1 MTDQR
6 QNRFEDLRDDFLQ
19 QCYFRMKQI
28 EREWKI
34 EQDDATD
41 DEVRSAIKFGDV
53 ELTIL
58 RIMFCHQLI
67 LTSRLKAAMIA
78 SVQNL
83 PHVAGHMSR
92 LTESSQTTPSAS
104 YLIKPEQLS

>member
-1 MTDQR
+1 
-6 QNRFEDLRDDFLQ
+6 
-19 QCYFRMKQI
+19 MKQI

-41 DEVRSAIKFGDV
+41 DEVRSAIRFGDA

-78 SVQNL
+78 SVQSL

-104 YLIKPEQLS
+104 YLIKLEQLS